1 MDSEIILET
10 QNLEY
15 FYHKDDLALRDVSI
29 KIPKGKKTILLGAN
43 GTGKSTLFLH
53 FNGVLKP
60 KKGKVLYNGQ
70 EITYSAKALSELRSK
85 VAVVLQNPDDQIFST
100 TVEEDV
106 AFGPLNMGLPRE
118 EVEKRVEEALFLVNM
133 TEYRSRPSQQLSFGQ
148 RKRVAFAGALAMKP
162 EVLIMDEPT
171 AGLDPQMTHELMEL
185 TDELVH
191 LGTTVIISTH
201 DVAMAYTW
209 AEELHVL
216 QNGRLVFSGKSEEFF
231 TDPVR
236 VHLAGLSQPVLFEI
250 NAHLESLGKG
260 QQQPYPRN
268 ITQFISKLA
277 PSATAPGTLHL
288 LPVNGKLEQETI
300 DAIIRKCNNGKARVG
315 ISGTG
320 ARIAGSGG
328 MISADYVFNSIE
340 NCLTETILGLDAII
354 CYDECLEGI
363 IREKLANLMDNFGMN
378 IKVVKEENPAQ

>member
-1 MDSEIILET
+1 MDPEIILET

-15 FYHKDDLALRDVSI
+15 SYHNKDLALRDVSI

-60 KKGKVLYNGQ
+60 KKGKVLYDGK
-70 EITYSAKALSELRSK
+70 ELDYSSKGLSKLRSK
-85 VAVVLQNPDDQIFST
+85 IAVVLQNPDDQIFST

-106 AFGPLNMGLPRE
+106 AFGPMNLGLPRE
-118 EVEKRVEEALFLVNM
+118 EVEKRVDEALFLVNM

-201 DVAMAYTW
+201 DVAMAYSW

-216 QNGRLVFSGKSEEFF
+216 QNGRLVFSGNSEEFF
-231 TDPVR
+231 IDPVK

-260 QQQPYPRN
+260 KQDPYPRN

-277 PSATAPGTLHL
+277 PSGTAPGTLHL
-288 LPVNGKLEQETI
+288 LPVNGTLKQEWINSII
-300 DAIIRKCNNGKARVG
+300 DKCSNKARVG

-320 ARIAGSGG
+320 ARIAASAGL
-328 MISADYVFNSIE
+328 ISADYVFNSIE
-340 NCLTETILGLDAII
+340 NCLTEAILGYDAVI

-363 IREKLANLMDNFGMN
+363 IREKISNLSKNFGMD
-378 IKVVKEENPAQ
+378 IKIVKEVSS